1 MIHNE
6 ILSAII
12 NVFDSKMFYI
22 LLIACGL
29 DVLLG
34 KARAFKQETFNSY
47 TGLKGLVNHALVV
60 LIVMSVEIVSILL
73 ETDHIGNVFVV
84 FFVFDYITSIYA
96 NAQALGIPLPE
107 IDFLKE
113 ELRRKGVKP
122 NV

>member
-22 LLIACGL
+22 LLIVCGL

-34 KARAFKQETFNSY
+34 KARAFKQEIFNSY

-84 FFVFDYITSIYA
+84 FFVFDYITSIYV
-96 NAQALGIPLPE
+96 NAQVLGIPLPE